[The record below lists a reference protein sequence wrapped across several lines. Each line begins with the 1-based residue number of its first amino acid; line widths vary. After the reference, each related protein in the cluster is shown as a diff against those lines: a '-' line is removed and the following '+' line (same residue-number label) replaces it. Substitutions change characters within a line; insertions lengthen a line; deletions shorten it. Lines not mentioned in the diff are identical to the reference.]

1 MAECIEKSFPTCGDC
16 FHVKACM
23 AMLRS
28 SGYEVVDEWNSD
40 ASRCG
45 DFVAAADVSPVV
57 RCKDC
62 KNLCKVES
70 FTWLSGE
77 CEITHN
83 KVTADFFCA
92 FGQRKDGDG

>member
-1 MAECIEKSFPTCGDC
+1 MSHIRREGSIARCDLTADELNEILNAFDRGDL
-16 FHVKACM
+16 V
-23 AMLRS
+23 
-28 SGYEVVDEWNSD
+28 
-40 ASRCG
+40 
-45 DFVAAADVSPVV
+45 PVV

-70 FTWLSGE
+70 FTWLAGE